1 MLKELYYRGRP
12 GAVPAFALSGPEAF
26 AFIRKYS
33 AVDHSEDKCAFLF
46 QADAP
51 ERFRRKRHIF
61 SDAGRSMRMPMQP
74 CAAIFTANPARYRAN
89 FQERS

>member
-51 ERFRRKRHIF
+51 ERL
-61 SDAGRSMRMPMQP
+61 
-74 CAAIFTANPARYRAN
+74 PAQKTH
-89 FQERS
+89 FF